1 MPNPEPGT
9 APQKTISS
17 TELLAGAQE
26 ITIAHNG
33 THYRLRLTKQD
44 KLILTK

>member
-1 MPNPEPGT
+1 MSNPET
-9 APQKTISS
+9 CTSTQKTISS
-17 TELLAGAQE
+17 GELLAGEQE

-33 THYRLRLTKQD
+33 TNYRLRLTKQD